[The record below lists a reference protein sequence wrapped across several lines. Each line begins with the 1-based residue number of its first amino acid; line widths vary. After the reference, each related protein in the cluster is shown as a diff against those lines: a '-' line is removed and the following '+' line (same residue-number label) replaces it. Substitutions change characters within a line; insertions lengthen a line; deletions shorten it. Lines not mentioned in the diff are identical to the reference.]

1 MAEQKGRNLLASEV
15 PTPSGRNLLAEP
27 EKTEAPEDRT
37 FDVGQIPE
45 SAAFSAVAGALS
57 PEILKYGGRA
67 ASMFPATRPLGTI
80 MEVAG
85 EAMKGRRGMAAVGG
99 GLSGGAGET
108 VGQTLKVMGAPKPVQ
123 IGGQIATEALGPS
136 LLTSLGKG
144 LPITRQFLKDVEE
157 GGLREAG
164 SRYLERMRGGAP
176 ATTREPAEA
185 VIARLEKEATDIR
198 TAGQTRANE
207 IMAAAE
213 ARIAAL
219 DPGNKAAAEAL
230 RRQARDEAAATLFAA
245 NQKVMQQTEALRKVK
260 QQQRFGPQLRVGEG
274 TRMLVGQPKEA
285 GEVGDALRQKVV
297 EQQGERLAARKA
309 QVKADQ
315 DAVVTEVS
323 TKQAKGDLIQNT
335 KEYQDIL
342 VNLRK
347 KLGIGEE
354 GKAFP
359 LESETDPGVRA
370 SLQKVYDALDPT
382 KRDYVSEQG
391 IAMPG
396 QIGFDAVDTVRRRLG
411 EAFKNEMSDYGA
423 IGQGYARDLYKQLS
437 NVMGTY
443 SPAKK
448 NLISNYENLSR
459 ELDVFGTKRAK
470 KATAV
475 ERFDDTRF
483 QTDAASLPSEYFR
496 TKESVNDLIELTGGD
511 RKFVEQQAAS
521 YVARQL
527 EGVKTPDAAAT
538 FERNNR
544 EWLTEFPGLQ
554 ASVNRYM
561 DSLGFAETRGRRLTE
576 AAKALKTSIG
586 ELPTTAQREAKRIT
600 TEAEAQAKGIEGR
613 VAGPRAE
620 AARAGRTAQ
629 AEANARAR
637 LLSSIGGQDPVKA
650 FDALVERGN
659 TARLREAAPVIKS
672 DPQIADQ
679 FVEGVKITLSRVDP
693 AMLADKYN
701 RLVQPALLDTGLI
714 TPAQAKE
721 LARQVQLVELTVNP
735 DRKLME
741 IGRIIKNA
749 VVGEAGAR
757 GSRLTESLGLD
768 LSGSVM
774 GVR

>member
-67 ASMFPATRPLGTI
+67 VSMYPGTRPLGTM

-136 LLTSLGKG
+136 LVTSLGKG

-185 VIARLEKEATDIR
+185 VIARLEKEAADIR
-198 TAGQTRANE
+198 SAGQTRANE

-297 EQQGERLAARKA
+297 QEQGERLAVRKA

-335 KEYQDIL
+335 GEYQDIL
-342 VNLRK
+342 SNLRK
-347 KLGIGEE
+347 KLGIGQE

-370 SLQKVYDALDPT
+370 SLQKVYDALEP
-382 KRDYVSEQG
+382 KKNR
-391 IAMPG
+391 P
-396 QIGFDAVDTVRRRLG
+396 IGFDAVDTVRRRLG

-437 NVMGTY
+437 GAMGNY

-483 QTDAASLPSEYFR
+483 QADAASLPSEYFR